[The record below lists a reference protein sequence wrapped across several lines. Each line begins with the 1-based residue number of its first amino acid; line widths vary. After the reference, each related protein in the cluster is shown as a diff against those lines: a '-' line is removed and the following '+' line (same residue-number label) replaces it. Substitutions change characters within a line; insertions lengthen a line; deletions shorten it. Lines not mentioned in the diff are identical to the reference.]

1 MVFGVALAAAIVG
14 STLLLGKYVPSFG
27 DGSKPRERR
36 LGWLRDF
43 AVLVS
48 FLALIPVLGTMHGG
62 DHVYDRGRHF
72 SFVCLLVALGLV
84 GLAAVI
90 GSIWWVVAGI
100 LVAREQSLD

>member
-1 MVFGVALAAAIVG
+1 MVFGVALAAAIMG

-27 DGSKPRERR
+27 YGSKPRERH

-43 AVLVS
+43 AALVY
-48 FLALIPVLGTMHGG
+48 FLALIPVLGTMHRG
-62 DHVYDRGRHF
+62 DHVSDRGRHF

-90 GSIWWVVAGI
+90 RSIWWVVAGL
-100 LVAREQSLD
+100 LVAPEQSLD